1 MNVFYINRKKIYA
14 ALLLLI
20 LIYTI
25 LFYMLSLKVLLT
37 KNEVNEEISYIN

>member
-25 LFYMLSLKVLLT
+25 LFYTLSLKVALT
-37 KNEVNEEISYIN
+37 KNELEKENTYIN